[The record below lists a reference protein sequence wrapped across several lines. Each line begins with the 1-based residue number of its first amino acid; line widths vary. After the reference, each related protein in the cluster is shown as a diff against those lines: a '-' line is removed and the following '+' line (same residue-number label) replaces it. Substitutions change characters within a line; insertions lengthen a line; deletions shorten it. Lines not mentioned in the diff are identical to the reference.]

1 MAYAELCLCCW
12 LVLGGAT
19 DCFLQMQKAEA
30 HCEKLAI
37 TAMLEYGH
45 RLRRYLQT
53 RLNRARWEDIEDL
66 AQEVYFRL
74 LRYDRSKLVQDPARY
89 VLGIASNV
97 VADYYIG
104 VQRTNVSLDD
114 AGAELESLDDES
126 QDSLNQL
133 SLEQEIERA
142 FSKLPERC
150 AIALLLVKRDGLSY
164 EQAAEQLGTTVKMVS
179 NYVVEAKREIRL
191 SIFDASSPA
200 SGSR

>member
-1 MAYAELCLCCW
+1 
-12 LVLGGAT
+12 
-19 DCFLQMQKAEA
+19 MQKAEVY
-30 HCEKLAI
+30 CDKLAI

-53 RLNRARWEDIEDL
+53 RLNRARWDDVEDL

-74 LRYDRSKLVQDPARY
+74 LRYDQSRLVQDPARY

-104 VQRTNVSLDD
+104 TRRGNVSLDD
-114 AGAELESLDDES
+114 AGEELESLDDVT

-142 FSKLPERC
+142 FSRLPERC

-164 EQAAEQLGTTVKMVS
+164 EQAAERLGTTVKMVS

-191 SIFDASSPA
+191 SIFDSSTSA
-200 SGSR
+200 AGSR